1 MRLTNAILVSTVCA
15 FTTVALADQSS
26 ATKAAP
32 AAQADA
38 AGQTSLVKISS
49 IEGKAANDEFTRNVQ
64 VLQAERQEIVKL
76 NESTN
81 AAPAGK
87 ARDQLQAQLDSA
99 VKRLDADNQTM
110 AKTYGYSILR
120 NYVRIPESSDI
131 YIVLTEEEIAKQPA
145 SKDGSAPSKTLK
157 VATLNDAQANQSFQT
172 AVQNL
177 QQLRQ
182 QAAAMKATL
191 DASTDSKDKAYQ
203 QGQFDLLLKQLNEA
217 NAAATKTYAF
227 NLNRQYVMSIEKSTL
242 YIAATPEEAA
252 KVQQSED
259 AAAKSAA
266 KSDAKPAAKAD
277 GKGPTKT
284 AAKGD
289 AKGDAKSDA
298 KPAAP
303 AKGAKTDAK
312 TDAKGTAKTDAKTPP
327 PPQ

>member
-1 MRLTNAILVSTVCA
+1 M
-15 FTTVALADQSS
+15 
-26 ATKAAP
+26 
-32 AAQADA
+32 
-38 AGQTSLVKISS
+38 
-49 IEGKAANDEFTRNVQ
+49 
-64 VLQAERQEIVKL
+64 
-76 NESTN
+76 
-81 AAPAGK
+81 
-87 ARDQLQAQLDSA
+87 
-99 VKRLDADNQTM
+99 KRLDADNQTM

-259 AAAKSAA
+259 AAAKGAA

-277 GKGPTKT
+277 GKGATKT

-289 AKGDAKSDA
+289 AKGDAK
-298 KPAAP
+298 PAAA
-303 AKGAKTDAK
+303 AKGAK